1 MNISSMIR
9 GLIGDG
15 KPGNAKPLELK
26 EGQVVRGSVVSVSDD
41 GGEAVLQ
48 IQGVQVRAKL
58 ETPLRPGETTLLQ
71 VQPPGENGMTVMKP
85 VAGSLTELPQA
96 SLNNLMQEVGLPDT
110 KDNRELLLA
119 MQRSGLPLTK
129 DNVAM
134 VQTMMAAKPAQV
146 PVEEWVQATGIAF
159 QRGLPV
165 TAETVKG
172 LHQTV
177 FGPPLHQLLSGLAEQ
192 LESLLSQTTGKPVP
206 GGEAATNA
214 KVGIVTGQP
223 GTSAPLPAAAVQPE
237 GEAATAGAFVNRSA
251 AGMPGAAALSSL
263 QQAQTAQAANTAAAA
278 SGAEVVADDVN
289 QTSKGSMP
297 QQTSQAQA
305 SPEAGAKAA
314 GSQAEAAGR
323 GSAGIP
329 AGSGIPG
336 ESLRARDAGMNG
348 SRPGMPEAAE
358 AVAGRGSAGQ
368 PEGAAVRADGRPDTP
383 AAAATQSAAG
393 QAAPAAPTPA
403 QLAPKLLALLDALRS
418 ASTAAPAQ
426 PGAAV
431 QAAPAAQQGG
441 QVAAAAEGSPQPL
454 PAAAP
459 AGAAAAHAPVTHGG
473 DPWVGRVLK
482 LLGAEHEQQAVHGAA
497 MQPRVGE
504 AASPANADT
513 LKGLLLQL
521 ASSDSAPA
529 ALKDAAAQAVQYL
542 TGQQLLLTTDRSAT
556 FAQMHWF
563 IPITGPDGEQ
573 TASVQIQSRRGQRGE
588 LDASNCRLLFD
599 LDMKSLGHTLVDV
612 HVVNNIVSLRVLND
626 NEGMG
631 ALLESGREMIQQSL
645 DKLGYQLLTF
655 RAESW
660 PAGQEAGAERT
671 VTAADYS
678 PERYKGV
685 DFKV

>member
-9 GLIGDG
+9 GLMGDS
-15 KPGNAKPLELK
+15 KPGNPKALELK

-41 GGEAVLQ
+41 GGDAVLQ

-71 VQPPGENGMTVMKP
+71 VQPPGENGITVMKP

-96 SLNNLMQEVGLPDT
+96 SLNNLLQEVGLTDT

-129 DNVAM
+129 DNVSM
-134 VQTMMAAKPAQV
+134 VQNMMAAKPAQV
-146 PVEEWVQATGIAF
+146 PVEEWVQAAGIAF

-177 FGPPLHQLLSGLAEQ
+177 FGPPLHQLLSGLADQ
-192 LESLLSQTTGKPVP
+192 LESLLSQMSGKLAT
-206 GGEAATNA
+206 GGEAAPGSKAGTVPGQSGA
-214 KVGIVTGQP
+214 SVT
-223 GTSAPLPAAAVQPE
+223 LPNVAVQPE
-237 GEAATAGAFVNRSA
+237 EGTAVVHVSRPGAGAAVATPLSSQQNQVQTTQVAGAEDSAESTQQQVKGNLPLHAGQVNGGQAGAEAAAKG
-251 AGMPGAAALSSL
+251 
-263 QQAQTAQAANTAAAA
+263 
-278 SGAEVVADDVN
+278 VA
-289 QTSKGSMP
+289 
-297 QQTSQAQA
+297 
-305 SPEAGAKAA
+305 
-314 GSQAEAAGR
+314 SQAETAGK
-323 GSAGIP
+323 GNAGIP
-329 AGSGIPG
+329 AGTGIPG
-336 ESLRARDAGMNG
+336 EGPRAAEAGQAV
-348 SRPGMPEAAE
+348 SRPGTTGTAE
-358 AVAGRGSAGQ
+358 A
-368 PEGAAVRADGRPDTP
+368 AAVRADGRSDTP
-383 AAAATQSAAG
+383 AAATPSAAG

-418 ASTAAPAQ
+418 ASAAAPAQ
-426 PGAAV
+426 PGAAA

-441 QVAAAAEGSPQPL
+441 QAAATGSPQPVPAGADAL
-454 PAAAP
+454 PAGGVAAAP
-459 AGAAAAHAPVTHGG
+459 VGAAAAHAPVTHGG

-504 AASPANADT
+504 VASPANADT

-529 ALKDAAAQAVQYL
+529 ALKDAATQAVQYL
-542 TGQQLLLTTDRSAT
+542 TGQQLLLTTDRGAA

-599 LDMKSLGHTLVDV
+599 LDMRSLGHTLVDV

-626 NEGMG
+626 REEMG
-631 ALLESGREMIQQSL
+631 ALLESGREVIHQSL

-655 RAESW
+655 RAEPW
-660 PAGQEAGAERT
+660 PAGQEPGAERKM
-671 VTAADYS
+671 TAADYS

>member
-9 GLIGDG
+9 GLMGDN
-15 KPGNAKPLELK
+15 KPGNPKALELK

-41 GGEAVLQ
+41 GGDAVLQ

-71 VQPPGENGMTVMKP
+71 VQPPGENGITVMKP
-85 VAGSLTELPQA
+85 VAGSLAELPQA
-96 SLNNLMQEVGLPDT
+96 SLNNLLQEVGLTDT

-129 DNVAM
+129 DNVSM
-134 VQTMMAAKPAQV
+134 VQNMMAAKPAQV
-146 PVEEWVQATGIAF
+146 PVEEWVQAAGIAF

-177 FGPPLHQLLSGLAEQ
+177 FGPPLHRLLSNLADQ
-192 LESLLSQTTGKPVP
+192 LESLLSQTSGKSAT
-206 GGEAATNA
+206 GGEAAIGSKAGT
-214 KVGIVTGQP
+214 VPGQS
-223 GTSAPLPAAAVQPE
+223 GASAILPDVAVQPE
-237 GEAATAGAFVNRSA
+237 DGAAAVNVNRSGAGTPVA
-251 AGMPGAAALSSL
+251 APLSSQQNQVQATQVAGVPMASVELEGAAEST
-263 QQAQTAQAANTAAAA
+263 QQLAKGNIPLNAGQTNGGQA
-278 SGAEVVADDVN
+278 GAEGVA
-289 QTSKGSMP
+289 
-297 QQTSQAQA
+297 SQAGT
-305 SPEAGAKAA
+305 AGK
-314 GSQAEAAGR
+314 GN
-323 GSAGIP
+323 AGIP
-329 AGSGIPG
+329 AGTGIPG
-336 ESLRARDAGMNG
+336 EGPRAAEAGQG
-348 SRPGMPEAAE
+348 VSRPGTTGTAE
-358 AVAGRGSAGQ
+358 A
-368 PEGAAVRADGRPDTP
+368 AAVRADGRSDTP
-383 AAAATQSAAG
+383 AAAATPSAAG
-393 QAAPAAPTPA
+393 QAAPAEPTPA

-418 ASTAAPAQ
+418 ASAAAPAQ
-426 PGAAV
+426 PGAAA
-431 QAAPAAQQGG
+431 QAAPAAQPAGG
-441 QVAAAAEGSPQPL
+441 V
-454 PAAAP
+454 AAAP

-542 TGQQLLLTTDRSAT
+542 TGQQLLLTTDRGAA

-612 HVVNNIVSLRVLND
+612 HVVNNIVSLRVVND
-626 NEGMG
+626 REEMG
-631 ALLESGREMIQQSL
+631 ALLESGREVIHQSL

-655 RAESW
+655 RAEPW
-660 PAGQEAGAERT
+660 PAGQEPGGERKM
-671 VTAADYS
+671 TAADYS

>member
-71 VQPPGENGMTVMKP
+71 VQPPSENGMTVMKP

-110 KDNRELLLA
+110 KDNRELLIA

-177 FGPPLHQLLSGLAEQ
+177 FGPPLHQLLSGLADQ

-214 KVGIVTGQP
+214 KPGIVAGQP
-223 GTSAPLPAAAVQPE
+223 GTSAPLAAAAVQPE
-237 GEAATAGAFVNRSA
+237 GEAATAAALVNRPA
-251 AGMPGAAALSSL
+251 AGMPGAAALSSQ
-263 QQAQTAQAANTAAAA
+263 QQAQTSQAANAASAA
-278 SGAEVVADDVN
+278 SGGEAAAGDVS

-297 QQTSQAQA
+297 QQTSQTQA
-305 SPEAGAKAA
+305 SPEAGAKGAA
-314 GSQAEAAGR
+314 SQAEAAGR

-336 ESLRARDAGMNG
+336 ESPRAADAGMNG
-348 SRPGMPEAAE
+348 SRPGTPGAAE
-358 AVAGRGSAGQ
+358 AVAGRGNAGQ

-418 ASTAAPAQ
+418 ASTAAPA
-426 PGAAV
+426 
-431 QAAPAAQQGG
+431 AQQGD
-441 QVAAAAEGSPQPL
+441 QAAAAAEGSPQPL

-655 RAESW
+655 RAEAW
-660 PAGQEAGAERT
+660 PEGQEAGADRK
-671 VTAADYS
+671 VTASDYS